1 MLSIFIC
8 SNWIHATQ
16 YEVGS
21 AKKLIN
27 LSIKN
32 GKILP
37 FSDLFVIYKI
47 PFS

>member
-1 MLSIFIC
+1 MLSIFIY